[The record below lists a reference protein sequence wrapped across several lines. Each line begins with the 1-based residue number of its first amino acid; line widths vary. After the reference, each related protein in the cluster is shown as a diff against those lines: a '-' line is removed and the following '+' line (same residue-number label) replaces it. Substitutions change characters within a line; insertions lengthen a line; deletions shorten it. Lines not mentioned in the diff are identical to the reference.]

1 MKKALLSGSFG
12 GMALARGPG
21 LRLTACF
28 ATSRFATAAVWTAAA
43 VSLRSSFCHN
53 GQAQALSIGQV
64 AMRLG
69 ASGGSLLGGLLL
81 SRLKTWRK
89 LLAAYA
95 ALGAVACAALAARLA
110 RSEWEAET
118 EPRVSGASDQSVTS
132 VGTALKTAFKTPRLW
147 LLFGSTTMITPTF
160 DFVALLPQF
169 LHDMYKL
176 DDVSIGSL
184 SGAFPLSAPPAILLA
199 GTLLPAL
206 TAHGKAAALLVAQ
219 TCSAG
224 GFFLLSRRP
233 ARSLLMPALVTIGGG
248 SAPALSCIPPDWIM
262 RWGGPRAG
270 LFAGLHDVPG
280 NLLAMFIYSQ
290 VPRLLQRGGWPMV
303 LRLYALQVALGAV
316 CLAAFQAIEAADP
329 TVASPFARLAEELA
343 PLTRGALHVG
353 SVAFAAALGSASGQ
367 GSVVPGLQISALSR
381 LIPQR
386 AALTSLPEA
395 LVGARPDWPHVSAQC
410 EAALSV
416 TSAAQ
421 RDDVA
426 AVRAALA
433 QSRSEEARPDLAI
446 PHLEYL
452 VQEAPEDHNLLEAL
466 AQQNLGS
473 GTGK

>member
-1 MKKALLSGSFG
+1 MAWSTAQRRELAGVCGVAGLAFSFRSAVSLALLDITRDGDVQVDIAEVGKLNARGQFAYALGKLLGGAVVDAVGGLKSLLAILALLSGSFG

-303 LRLYALQVALGAV
+303 LRHS
-316 CLAAFQAIEAADP
+316 D
-329 TVASPFARLAEELA
+329 
-343 PLTRGALHVG
+343 G
-353 SVAFAAALGSASGQ
+353 SQSI
-367 GSVVPGLQISALSR
+367 PGLFESQFGRTKHDLFRQQI
-381 LIPQR
+381 
-386 AALTSLPEA
+386 
-395 LVGARPDWPHVSAQC
+395 
-410 EAALSV
+410 
-416 TSAAQ
+416 
-421 RDDVA
+421 
-426 AVRAALA
+426 
-433 QSRSEEARPDLAI
+433 
-446 PHLEYL
+446 
-452 VQEAPEDHNLLEAL
+452 
-466 AQQNLGS
+466 
-473 GTGK
+473 